1 MSGKLLDRARKDA
14 KKYVTKGGFQE
25 KITLTTPDSSISIET
40 TGFASKHWINF
51 DTDGNA
57 SNSKNAHICLDET
70 ELIKANYP
78 VRNADKEVYLLRH
91 RVAVEDSSKEVKN
104 YVIIESFPDETLGL
118 IVCIL
123 GDYGIN

>member
-1 MSGKLLDRARKDA
+1 MAGSLLNRARKDA
-14 KKYVTKGGFQE
+14 KRYVTKGGFQE
-25 KITLTTPDSSISIET
+25 TITLETSDGSMSIET

-57 SNSKNAHICLDET
+57 ANSKNAHICLDEDK
-70 ELIKANYP
+70 LVAAGYP
-78 VRNADKEVYLLRH
+78 VRNSDKEVYLLKH
-91 RVAVEDSSKEVKN
+91 RVSVKDSSGEVKT

-123 GDYGIN
+123 GDYGTN